1 MPPILCCIKELVRQ
15 VDRVASHPIHPLP
28 PGSAPEK
35 KSFHHVELSGCNKEA
50 ATLHTVTVIIIYV
63 HVIETLKRY
72 GKESFHHV
80 ELSGL
85 VGVTRRQLPYTQWQ

>member
-1 MPPILCCIKELVRQ
+1 M
-15 VDRVASHPIHPLP
+15 DRVASHPIHPLP

-35 KSFHHVELSGCNKEA
+35 KVFITWSLVAVTRRA
-50 ATLHTVTVIIIYV
+50 ATLHTVAVVITIYD
-63 HVIETLKRY
+63 HTCTCNREMGALKRY

-85 VGVTRRQLPYTQWQ
+85 VAVTRRQLPYTQWQ